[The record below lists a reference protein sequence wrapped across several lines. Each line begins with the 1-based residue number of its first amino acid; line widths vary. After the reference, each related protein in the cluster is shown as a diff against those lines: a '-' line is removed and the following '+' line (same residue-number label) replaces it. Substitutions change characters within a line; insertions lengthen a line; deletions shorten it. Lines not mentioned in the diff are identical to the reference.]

1 MRKLNKKTKLMF
13 NLFGLMVA
21 AATGGMAFGIRHV
34 LASQENVY
42 VIAADSVAY
51 DSANQEIV
59 LANEGRVQKRW
70 DDSFILTD
78 GDRQYNL
85 GKQSVIMDEGSG
97 ILKVFADGYQIHE
110 NGSISTINEYTAVS
124 DLNTPSFFRLSDNNY
139 LVTGEQIGDSTG
151 HVNTGKYLY
160 ISRDKNGN
168 ARFLNKSVNVKTSEP
183 ALVSSGSMSLDLEL
197 MTLSYGDRMIELD
210 KVLGET
216 KNKVYETQPDVIE
229 LTIRGGNG
237 GTGGQG
243 GTGGLGGTGGQG
255 GTGGNGGLGGVGGLG
270 GQGGSGG
277 TGGSGGDGGDGG
289 TGGTGGNGGN
299 GMSGGSGGTGETVT
313 GRKGMYLKRVETYPA
328 SIDVYYVVDDPLMN
342 YSVIRLKAERTGNNS
357 QIIEDTA
364 QVFDLDP
371 SDYIFSIYDLEED
384 SKYKLTLYYLDEEG
398 NTVVMDVAYA
408 MTTANEIDLSI
419 YKITNSRIEFEA
431 RFDKSLH
438 LNSPSVRLLEGSDTV
453 GDVDVVIN
461 ANNMASGVVK
471 GSITYGKDSGL
482 SGEYLTLELKMKQGK
497 TTLTATCSFLV
508 PGFSGGAEIIDEEI
522 LDEDEIII
530 PDGSAADE
538 GKKPSEGSGS
548 SNTDS
553 GSGSTDGGSNTGG
566 SSNTGNGSS
575 TGGGSGTD
583 GGSNTGGSGSTG
595 GVDNGAGNQ
604 TGENHGSVNN
614 GQNGGTEN
622 GGVQENTGAGEA
634 GGSGGN
640 TENNE
645 TEDKG
650 REDENQEDTSDGS
663 ESEGEEE
670 EPSAEKDQDQD
681 DDSLKDN
688 EKTSDHKAE
697 QEE

>member
-1 MRKLNKKTKLMF
+1 M
-13 NLFGLMVA
+13 
-21 AATGGMAFGIRHV
+21 
-34 LASQENVY
+34 
-42 VIAADSVAY
+42 
-51 DSANQEIV
+51 
-59 LANEGRVQKRW
+59 
-70 DDSFILTD
+70 
-78 GDRQYNL
+78 
-85 GKQSVIMDEGSG
+85 
-97 ILKVFADGYQIHE
+97 
-110 NGSISTINEYTAVS
+110 
-124 DLNTPSFFRLSDNNY
+124 
-139 LVTGEQIGDSTG
+139 
-151 HVNTGKYLY
+151 
-160 ISRDKNGN
+160 
-168 ARFLNKSVNVKTSEP
+168 
-183 ALVSSGSMSLDLEL
+183 
-197 MTLSYGDRMIELD
+197 
-210 KVLGET
+210 
-216 KNKVYETQPDVIE
+216 
-229 LTIRGGNG
+229 
-237 GTGGQG
+237 
-243 GTGGLGGTGGQG
+243 
-255 GTGGNGGLGGVGGLG
+255 
-270 GQGGSGG
+270 
-277 TGGSGGDGGDGG
+277 
-289 TGGTGGNGGN
+289 
-299 GMSGGSGGTGETVT
+299 
-313 GRKGMYLKRVETYPA
+313 
-328 SIDVYYVVDDPLMN
+328 VDDPLMN

-538 GKKPSEGSGS
+538 GKKPSDGSNGTGGSSNTGGGSGTGGGSNTGSGSGTGGS

-553 GSGSTDGGSNTGG
+553 GSGTGG
-566 SSNTGNGSS
+566 SSNTG
-575 TGGGSGTD
+575 
-583 GGSNTGGSGSTG
+583 GGSGSSTEGGSG

-650 REDENQEDTSDGS
+650 REDEGQEDTSDGS